1 MFDSL
6 VADTAGARGAG
17 AVGAWARV
25 EAAACARRLA
35 AMLTMLDAAY
45 AADGSADRDQ
55 WCLDNWGAV
64 CAHIGAAQRL
74 TSGAASALL
83 LIAVA
88 LRDRFP
94 QVAALLGAGLI
105 DYPLART
112 IVSRGALIRDPDAL
126 RQLDEALAA
135 ALRCWEPMS
144 LDKTIHALDAFIA
157 GIDPHAV
164 RRTRTGTQGRSV
176 TAALADFIRARDL
189 TCRFP
194 GCTVPATNCDVEHT
208 IPWPYGPTSASNP
221 KMPVPHQPPAQAVL
235 GRARRLAGASTA
247 RRHGNSSGTHPQLD

>member
-1 MFDSL
+1 
-6 VADTAGARGAG
+6 
-17 AVGAWARV
+17 
-25 EAAACARRLA
+25 
-35 AMLTMLDAAY
+35 
-45 AADGSADRDQ
+45 
-55 WCLDNWGAV
+55 
-64 CAHIGAAQRL
+64 
-74 TSGAASALL
+74 
-83 LIAVA
+83 
-88 LRDRFP
+88 
-94 QVAALLGAGLI
+94 
-105 DYPLART
+105 
-112 IVSRGALIRDPDAL
+112 
-126 RQLDEALAA
+126 
-135 ALRCWEPMS
+135 MS
-144 LDKTIHALDAFIA
+144 LDKTMHALDAFIA

-221 KMPVPHQPPAQAVL
+221 KMPVPHQPPAQDVL